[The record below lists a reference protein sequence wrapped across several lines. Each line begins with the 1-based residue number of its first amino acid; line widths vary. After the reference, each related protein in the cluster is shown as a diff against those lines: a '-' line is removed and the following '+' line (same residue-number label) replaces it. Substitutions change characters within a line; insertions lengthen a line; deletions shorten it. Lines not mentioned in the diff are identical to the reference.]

1 MQGLRR
7 KLIRKKSFVADGG
20 KRKGETRERVGQK
33 EEEEEEE
40 GKVPWQESGRGRGG
54 KRGERHGGQGIANF
68 AENFCFPSL
77 CLFPEWRPPPPP
89 PPPPR
94 TDRVSELR
102 AS

>member
-7 KLIRKKSFVADGG
+7 KLIRKKKFCGG
-20 KRKGETRERVGQK
+20 RRETEGGETRERVGQK
-33 EEEEEEE
+33 EEEEEEEE

-77 CLFPEWRPPPPP
+77 CLFPE
-89 PPPPR
+89 
-94 TDRVSELR
+94 
-102 AS
+102 